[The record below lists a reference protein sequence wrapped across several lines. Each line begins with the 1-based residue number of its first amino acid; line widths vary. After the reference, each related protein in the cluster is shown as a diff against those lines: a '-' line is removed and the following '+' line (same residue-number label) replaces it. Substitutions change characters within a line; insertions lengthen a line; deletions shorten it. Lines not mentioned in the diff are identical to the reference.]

1 MKCTALFLPI
11 LILASVAPAPASPP
25 PSCPTAA
32 SSGNGNF
39 LVIRNFQTEEAADR
53 SGGRKIQQVSFQIL
67 TKSGFVNES
76 ERFTSGA
83 TYWDPMWD
91 VVLTGTDQP
100 QYCAFPLVSD
110 DGEFLVLLSEHASG
124 PDDSAFWIYRRRYH
138 PGDRLG
144 DGPAASTLVKT
155 VTLSEIWPVLKFPK
169 ALMGTDSTPLW
180 FSGGS
185 FKFSESNRLLM
196 HDTRWGN
203 SVRISL
209 SDGAVSKK

>member
-11 LILASVAPAPASPP
+11 LILVSVAPAPASPP
-25 PSCPTAA
+25 PSCPKAA

-39 LVIRNFQTEEAADR
+39 LVIRNFQLEGTAN
-53 SGGRKIQQVSFQIL
+53 SSGRKIQQVSFQIL
-67 TKSGFVNES
+67 TKSTFVNES
-76 ERFTSGA
+76 ERFTSRA
-83 TYWDPMWD
+83 TYWEAMWD
-91 VVLTGTDQP
+91 VVLAGTDLP

-124 PDDSAFWIYRRRYH
+124 PDDSALWIYRRRYH

-144 DGPAASTLVKT
+144 DGPATSTLVKT
-155 VTLSEIWPVLKFPK
+155 ITMSEIWPVYKFPK
-169 ALMGTDSTPLW
+169 APITDSTPLW

-185 FKFSESNRLLM
+185 FKFSENNRLLM

-209 SDGAVSKK
+209 SDGAVSKQ